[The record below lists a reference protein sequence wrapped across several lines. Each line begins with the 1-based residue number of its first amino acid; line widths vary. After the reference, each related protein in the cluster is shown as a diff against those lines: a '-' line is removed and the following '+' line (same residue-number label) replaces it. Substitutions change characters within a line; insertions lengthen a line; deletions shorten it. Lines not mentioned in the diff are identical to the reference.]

1 MPPRFASV
9 NSEGRALQ
17 SSPSDLCP
25 CPSPHAH
32 CNTSQTGRNGIMLEC
47 VVSNVPAG
55 VCFVM
60 TGSNVAFEVV
70 QFDDGIKDKQ
80 RLLAL
85 QKKAKHEEI
94 ALDKLRHLEADAE
107 HALSQHDTPTALEH
121 ISQALIESSNA
132 GEAGATR
139 AAELEVLLCDVR
151 VEKAPSTRQTLW
163 R

>member
-1 MPPRFASV
+1 
-9 NSEGRALQ
+9 
-17 SSPSDLCP
+17 
-25 CPSPHAH
+25 
-32 CNTSQTGRNGIMLEC
+32 MLEC

-60 TGSNVAFEVV
+60 AGSNVAFEVV

-139 AAELEVLLCDVR
+139 AAELEVLISHVR
-151 VEKAPSTRQTLW
+151 VEKAPSTRQTDTLEIG
-163 R
+163 RQRDSERKQERS